1 MVSKKKKQKKQTNN
15 AIPENWII
23 KKNIK
28 ENKVHKYYS
37 NRDNIGDLTNR
48 RIFIDN
54 YLKEQE
60 QQKKDQ
66 LILNDREVIRQFD
79 KIIKHSNTKF
89 KKTTQPQIAGRHYI
103 NSLKQKS
110 FNALLQNAESN
121 KQQYYEEKQA
131 DINKKAEDLNTTK
144 QNLIKDK
151 HDTDMMFAGGRY
163 NVKNAMKSFDNLKQH
178 TQTNVIKDVMNDMK
192 NIIHYNESM
201 PFFE

>member
-60 QQKKDQ
+60 QQQKSQ
-66 LILNDREVIRQFD
+66 LIRSPQDINMLKQFE
-79 KIIKHSNTKF
+79 KMIEHSNKNLSYHTKF
-89 KKTTQPQIAGRHYI
+89 QDAGRHYI

-110 FNALLQNAESN
+110 FDALLQNVAQSN
-121 KQQYYEEKQA
+121 KQYHLEEKTP
-131 DINKKAEDLNTTK
+131 DLNNHSKIMTEPQPQQK
-144 QNLIKDK
+144 AVNSPPW
-151 HDTDMMFAGGRY
+151 
-163 NVKNAMKSFDNLKQH
+163 SF
-178 TQTNVIKDVMNDMK
+178 K
-192 NIIHYNESM
+192 NIISNFIGSTE
-201 PFFE
+201 

>member
-60 QQKKDQ
+60 QQQKSQ
-66 LILNDREVIRQFD
+66 LIRSPQDRKILKRFVNIHLNEQEQENKNQLIRSPKDINMLKQFE
-79 KIIKHSNTKF
+79 KMIEHSNKNLSYHTKF
-89 KKTTQPQIAGRHYI
+89 QDAGRYYT
-103 NSLKQKS
+103 NSLKQEA
-110 FNALLQNAESN
+110 FNVLLRNA
-121 KQQYYEEKQA
+121 QY
-131 DINKKAEDLNTTK
+131 NK
-144 QNLIKDK
+144 QNLEEKTPDLINHSKIMTEPQPQQKEDK
-151 HDTDMMFAGGRY
+151 SPPW
-163 NVKNAMKSFDNLKQH
+163 SFRNMISNFIG
-178 TQTNVIKDVMNDMK
+178 TT
-192 NIIHYNESM
+192 E
-201 PFFE
+201 

>member
-60 QQKKDQ
+60 QQQKSQ
-66 LILNDREVIRQFD
+66 LIRETI
-79 KIIKHSNTKF
+79 
-89 KKTTQPQIAGRHYI
+89 
-103 NSLKQKS
+103 
-110 FNALLQNAESN
+110 
-121 KQQYYEEKQA
+121 
-131 DINKKAEDLNTTK
+131 
-144 QNLIKDK
+144 
-151 HDTDMMFAGGRY
+151 
-163 NVKNAMKSFDNLKQH
+163 
-178 TQTNVIKDVMNDMK
+178 
-192 NIIHYNESM
+192 
-201 PFFE
+201 